1 VHLKEIFNGSDPS
14 KLGLGLNRE
23 IEIDLENA
31 EHKDKDTNASM
42 SWYVGI
48 DFVVKLSSK

>member
-1 VHLKEIFNGSDPS
+1 MVLIQVSWVWGLKRD
-14 KLGLGLNRE
+14 
-23 IEIDLENA
+23 IETDLENA